1 MLIVATV
8 SKEPELLLFLMWR
21 PDDHHSY
28 ARDRVFFLLLQDH
41 PSQLRYKH
49 NAFLEDLKKLY
60 ELTGVK
66 NQKLTFLF
74 SEAWTGDWI

>member
-28 ARDRVFFLLLQDH
+28 ARDRVFLLLQDH